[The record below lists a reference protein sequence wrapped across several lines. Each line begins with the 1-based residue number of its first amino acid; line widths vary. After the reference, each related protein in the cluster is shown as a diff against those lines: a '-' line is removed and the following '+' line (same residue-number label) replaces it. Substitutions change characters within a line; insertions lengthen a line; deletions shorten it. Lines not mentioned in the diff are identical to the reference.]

1 MHMQPNNI
9 GHDFTAADMP
19 SVSACAV
26 VPIKKF
32 DEELQLIYGEVY
44 APNIPDSQGD
54 FMSVKTIR
62 EMAHEFLAQG
72 LVSNIDIEHN
82 REISGCAIVESFI
95 AREDDSIFIPNSW
108 VLGVKVNDPHVWNQ
122 IKKGELNG
130 FSIDGEA
137 VRIPSKVTLSIP
149 HEVRGIT
156 SEVNGHTHEFVMY
169 YDDEGNFLGGKTDKA
184 SDDHFHTIS
193 RGTIT
198 DETLSHTHRFSFI
211 ESIIHAQNHH

>member
-1 MHMQPNNI
+1 MTIQSNI
-9 GHDFTAADMP
+9 VSDNLAAIMP
-19 SVSACAV
+19 TVSTCSI

-44 APNIPDSQGD
+44 APGIPDSQGD
-54 FMSVKTIR
+54 FMSAKTIR

-72 LVSNIDIEHN
+72 QVNNIDIEHN
-82 REISGCAIVESFI
+82 RELSGCAVVESFI
-95 AREDDSIFIPNSW
+95 AREDDTIFIPGSW
-108 VLGVKVNDPHVWNQ
+108 VLGVKINDAAVWNQ

-137 VRIPSKVTLSIP
+137 VRIPSRVTLDIP
-149 HEVRGIT
+149 HEVRGLT

-169 YDDEGNFLGGKTDKA
+169 YDDEGNFLGGETDKA
-184 SDDHFHTIS
+184 TDDHFHTIS

-198 DETLSHTHRFSFI
+198 DEALNHTHRFSFI
-211 ESIIHAQNHH
+211 ESILHAQNHH